1 MVLVLIGTVIKAS
14 LSHAVSISGQ
24 PDMLIHPRIPY
35 ANYSRVTLFHAG
47 FPVRKKKPLL
57 SGADLFNFPF
67 LPYPVFLILCQVPTI
82 NLSQNSTSSLNSGLT
97 TSTLFSKPASN
108 PSLPTS
114 SPWVNTTFFTPLIA
128 STHSNN

>member
-47 FPVRKKKPLL
+47 FPVRKKKPFSRLTKGTYL
-57 SGADLFNFPF
+57 RLISVSVFAFGYSDLITVCYIIQIWQIDNVSSGCNKNFSVIARFISTNRPP
-67 LPYPVFLILCQVPTI
+67 LKERWHVCQ
-82 NLSQNSTSSLNSGLT
+82 N
-97 TSTLFSKPASN
+97 
-108 PSLPTS
+108 
-114 SPWVNTTFFTPLIA
+114 
-128 STHSNN
+128 